1 MMWRFLTFVDSTIRF
16 TNGTDDT
23 RSKSCQLCSWVT
35 SNGGCADAMPSRVGR
50 LRVALAVRC
59 AGDNASKGSARY
71 IGYCSFSLYPT
82 DRLFLLRRASAARA
96 WKSSPLAAWTNS
108 LAAVT
113 FFGGVN
119 FPVSH

>member
-16 TNGTDDT
+16 TNGTVDT
-23 RSKSCQLCSWVT
+23 RWKNCQVCSWVT
-35 SNGGCADAMPSRVGR
+35 SNGGCADAMPSNVGR
-50 LRVALAVRC
+50 WRTALAVTC
-59 AGDNASKGSARY
+59 DGESASKGSVRY

-82 DRLFLLRRASAARA
+82 VRLLLLRRASAARA
-96 WKSSPLAAWTNS
+96 WSSSPLAAWANS

-113 FFGGVN
+113 FLGGAN